1 MDKSLVNYLLKGEN
15 TLERLNIKFFL
26 SGIFSIIVL
35 LLNTISTFNLKE
47 YGLLILNIMFLIIGI
62 MLLLATRYYIHILR
76 VVIYMVAIVSSFMNL
91 ELLVVHFFEPTG
103 FSMEYALVLLV
114 TLGILLSLFG
124 NVLYPDSNI
133 FYKVFVVLH
142 NIVIFIFFAYLVY
155 MMLIVTASYISVN
168 SLQFCFLGFA
178 YSSII
183 VLTNTVIKYLKVYRR
198 QLHVNKYKGY
208 KS

>member
-1 MDKSLVNYLLKGEN
+1 MDKNLVNYLLKGEN

-35 LLNTISTFNLKE
+35 LLNTISTFSLKE
-47 YGLLILNIMFLIIGI
+47 YGLLILNIMFLILGI
-62 MLLLATRYYIHILR
+62 MLLLTTRYYIHILR
-76 VVIYMVAIVSSFMNL
+76 VVVYMFAIVSSFMNL

-103 FSMEYALVLLV
+103 FSVECALVLLV
-114 TLGILLSLFG
+114 TLGIVLSLFG
-124 NVLYPDSNI
+124 NILYPDSNI

-142 NIVIFIFFAYLVY
+142 NITIFILFAYLVY
-155 MMLIVTASYISVN
+155 MMLIVATSYVSIN

-183 VLTNTVIKYLKVYRR
+183 VLANTVIKYLKVYRR

>member
-35 LLNTISTFNLKE
+35 LLNTISTFSLKE
-47 YGLLILNIMFLIIGI
+47 YGLLILNIMSIILGI

-155 MMLIVTASYISVN
+155 MMLIVATSYISVN

-183 VLTNTVIKYLKVYRR
+183 VLANTVIKYLKVYRR

>member
-1 MDKSLVNYLLKGEN
+1 MDKSLVNYLLKGET

-35 LLNTISTFNLKE
+35 LLNIISTFSLKE

-142 NIVIFIFFAYLVY
+142 NITIFILFAYLVY
-155 MMLIVTASYISVN
+155 MMLIVATSYISVN

-183 VLTNTVIKYLKVYRR
+183 VLANTVIKYLKVYRR
-198 QLHVNKYKGY
+198 QLHVNKYKGS

>member
-1 MDKSLVNYLLKGEN
+1 MDKNLVNYLLKGEN

-35 LLNTISTFNLKE
+35 LLNTISTFSLKE
-47 YGLLILNIMFLIIGI
+47 YGLLIFNVMFLVLGI
-62 MLLLATRYYIHILR
+62 MLLLTTRYYIHILR
-76 VVIYMVAIVSSFMNL
+76 VVIYMFAIVSSFMNL

-103 FSMEYALVLLV
+103 FSVEYALVLLV
-114 TLGILLSLFG
+114 TLGMLLSLFG
-124 NVLYPDSNI
+124 NILYPDSNI

-142 NIVIFIFFAYLVY
+142 NIIIFILFAYLVY
-155 MMLIVTASYISVN
+155 MMLIVATSYISVN

>member
-1 MDKSLVNYLLKGEN
+1 MDKNLVNYLLKGEN

-35 LLNTISTFNLKE
+35 LLNITSTFSLKE
-47 YGLLILNIMFLIIGI
+47 YGLLILNIMFLILGI
-62 MLLLATRYYIHILR
+62 MLLLTTRYYMHILR
-76 VVIYMVAIVSSFMNL
+76 VVIYMFAIVSSFMNL

-103 FSMEYALVLLV
+103 FSVEYALVLLV
-114 TLGILLSLFG
+114 TLGMLLSLFG
-124 NVLYPDSNI
+124 NILYPDSNI

-142 NIVIFIFFAYLVY
+142 NITIFILFAYLVY
-155 MMLIVTASYISVN
+155 MMLIVATSYISVN

-183 VLTNTVIKYLKVYRR
+183 VLANTVIKYLKVYRR
-198 QLHVNKYKGY
+198 QLHVNKYKGS